1 MTPAQG
7 LLLLVLAGTLL
18 AMAFDR
24 WRYDVIATVSL
35 MACVLLGFVP
45 PQDAFSGFG
54 DPAVITVAAVL
65 VISGAISQS
74 GTIGLLGRKLTA
86 ITDRPYL
93 HMAMQCVLGLVLSAF
108 MNNIAALTLMLPLAL
123 AAARRFRYPPGVI
136 LMPLS
141 FATLLGGKIT
151 LIGTPPNL
159 LISNFRYQ
167 ETGLRF
173 SMFDFA
179 PVGLAVA
186 AVGLVY
192 LLAAVWLRARGGRD
206 DETDSSIE
214 AFDVEDYGTEVEIAP
229 RSLLDGQTVDAAER
243 AWSVR
248 IHGVVRDGKRLFRR
262 LHEQRLM
269 SGDILLLEAETRR
282 LEDLLQ
288 SGAVTLASGD
298 EVSGTATMEAVVT
311 PASVVPGSTPAS
323 LALPERFGI
332 RLLAAARQGRRFEGR
347 LSEERLAVGD
357 VLLLQG
363 EPAAMHEAVRSLGCL
378 PLAMR
383 RLKLSVS
390 RRTVPIALFAAAI
403 LAAAADVVPTAIA
416 FVLCVLGLALTR
428 MIRTSEA
435 LASIDWSVIILL
447 GAMIPIGTALQTT
460 GTADII
466 AHTLLSLAGSAGPY
480 ALLAGVLL
488 ASMAI
493 TPVLN
498 NPATVIL
505 MAPIAL
511 SVAEAASLK
520 PEAFL
525 MAVAVGAS
533 ADFLTPIGHQNNT
546 IIMGPGRYRFTD
558 YARLGLPLTILTALV
573 ALFML
578 PRVWP
583 L

>member
-1 MTPAQG
+1 MS
-7 LLLLVLAGTLL
+7 L
-18 AMAFDR
+18 DR
-24 WRYDVIATVSL
+24 WRYDLIAAVSL

-45 PQDAFSGFG
+45 AQDAFAGFG
-54 DPAVITVAAVL
+54 DPSVITVAAVL

-74 GTIGLLGRKLTA
+74 GTIDLLGRRLAA
-86 ITDRPYL
+86 ITSTPVL
-93 HMAMQCVLGLVLSAF
+93 HMAMQCGLGLVLSAF

-123 AAARRFRYPPGVI
+123 ASARRFKYPPRII

-141 FATLLGGKIT
+141 FSTLLGGMVT

-179 PVGLAVA
+179 PVGLALA
-186 AVGLVY
+186 AVGIAY
-192 LLAAVWLRARGGRD
+192 LLAAVWLRARRAREEED
-206 DETDSSIE
+206 ASPE
-214 AFDVEDYGTEVEIAP
+214 AFDVEDYGAEVEVLP
-229 RSLLDGQTVDAAER
+229 RSPLAGQTVAAAEQ
-243 AWSVR
+243 SSDVR
-248 IHGVVRDGKRLFRR
+248 IHGVVRGGKRLFGR
-262 LHEQRLM
+262 LHEHQLE

-282 LEDLLQ
+282 LEALLQ
-288 SGAVTLASGD
+288 TGAVALASGD
-298 EVSGTATMEAVVT
+298 VVSGTATMEAVVT

-323 LALPERFGI
+323 LDLPDRFGI

-347 LSEERLAVGD
+347 LYEERLGVGD

-363 EPAAMHEAVRSLGCL
+363 EPEAIHEAVRSLGCL
-378 PLAMR
+378 PLATR
-383 RLKLSVS
+383 RLKLSPG
-390 RRTVPIALFAAAI
+390 RRALPIVLFAAAI
-403 LAAAADVVPTAIA
+403 LAAALDVVPTAVA
-416 FVLCVLGLALTR
+416 FVLCVLGLALAR
-428 MIRTSEA
+428 VLRAGEA
-435 LASIDWSVIILL
+435 LAQIDWSVIVLL
-447 GAMIPIGTALQTT
+447 GAMIPIGTAFQTS
-460 GTADII
+460 GTADYI
-466 AHTLLSLAGSAGPY
+466 AHALLALAGPAGPY
-480 ALLAGVLL
+480 ALLAGVLI
-488 ASMAI
+488 ASIAI

-498 NPATVIL
+498 NPATVII

-511 SVAEAASLK
+511 SVAEGASLR

-546 IIMGPGRYRFTD
+546 IIMGPGRYRFRD
-558 YARLGLPLTILTALV
+558 YAKLGLPLTLLTAAV

-578 PRVWP
+578 PRIWP

>member
-1 MTPAQG
+1 
-7 LLLLVLAGTLL
+7 
-18 AMAFDR
+18 MAFDR
-24 WRYDVIATVSL
+24 WRYDITAILSL
-35 MACVLLGFVP
+35 IACVLLGFVA

-65 VISGAISQS
+65 VISEAIHQS
-74 GTIGLLGRKLTA
+74 GTIDLLGRRLTA
-86 ITDRPYL
+86 ITSSPYL
-93 HMAMQCVLGLVLSAF
+93 HMAMQCTLGLVLSAF

-141 FATLLGGKIT
+141 FATLLGGTIT

-167 ETGLRF
+167 ETGLSF

-186 AVGLVY
+186 GVGLIY
-192 LLAAVWLRARGGRD
+192 LLAAVWLRARRAR
-206 DETDSSIE
+206 EEEADSSPE
-214 AFDVEDYGTEVEIAP
+214 AFDVEDYGTEVALVP
-229 RSLLDGQTVDAAER
+229 RSPLDGQTVETAER
-243 AWSVR
+243 LHGVR
-248 IHGVVRDGKRLFRR
+248 IHGVVRNGKRLFGR
-262 LHEQRLM
+262 LHQQRLS

-288 SGAVTLASGD
+288 SGAVVLASGD
-298 EVSGTATMEAVVT
+298 SVAGTATMEAVVT

-323 LALPERFGI
+323 LDLPERFGI

-347 LSEERLAVGD
+347 LHEERLAVGD

-363 EPAAMHEAVRSLGCL
+363 ETAAIHEAVRTLGCL

-383 RLKLSVS
+383 RLKLSAS
-390 RRTVPIALFAAAI
+390 RRALPIALFAAAI
-403 LAAAADVVPTAIA
+403 LAAAADLVSTAIA

-428 MIRTSEA
+428 VIRASEA
-435 LASIDWSVIILL
+435 LARIDWSVIILL
-447 GAMIPIGTALQTT
+447 GAMIPIGTALQTS
-460 GTADII
+460 GTADTI
-466 AHTLLSLAGSAGPY
+466 AHTLLSLADHAGPY
-480 ALLAGVLL
+480 ALLAGVLI

-511 SVAEAASLK
+511 SVAEAASLR

-558 YARLGLPLTILTALV
+558 YAKLGLPLTVLTALV
-573 ALFML
+573 TLFML
-578 PRVWP
+578 PRIWP

>member
-1 MTPAQG
+1 MTASQS
-7 LLLLVLAGTLL
+7 LLLLILAGTLL
-18 AMAFDR
+18 AMSLDR
-24 WRYDVIATVSL
+24 WRYDLIAAVSL

-45 PQDAFSGFG
+45 AQEAFSGFG

-74 GTIGLLGRKLTA
+74 GAIDLLGRRLSAVSSTPA
-86 ITDRPYL
+86 V
-93 HMAMQCVLGLVLSAF
+93 HMALQCGLGLVLSAF

-123 AAARRFRYPPGVI
+123 ASARRFRYSPGVV

-167 ETGLRF
+167 ETGLSF

-186 AVGLVY
+186 CVGLIY
-192 LLAAVWLRARGGRD
+192 LLAAVWLRARRAREE
-206 DETDSSIE
+206 DEAAPE
-214 AFDVEDYGTEVEIAP
+214 AFDVEDYGAEVEILP
-229 RSLLDGQTVDAAER
+229 RSTLAGQTVAAAEQT
-243 AWSVR
+243 ADVR
-248 IHGVVRDGKRLFRR
+248 IHGVVRDGKRLFGR
-262 LHEQRLM
+262 LQEQRLAP
-269 SGDILLLEAETRR
+269 GDILLMEAETRR
-282 LEDLLQ
+282 LEALLQ
-288 SGAVTLASGD
+288 SGAVVLASGQT
-298 EVSGTATMEAVVT
+298 VNGTATMEAVVT

-323 LALPERFGI
+323 LDLPERFGI

-347 LSEERLAVGD
+347 LHEERLGVGD

-363 EPAAMHEAVRSLGCL
+363 EPAAIHEAVRSLGCL
-378 PLAMR
+378 PLASRPLALSPGR
-383 RLKLSVS
+383 RALPFL
-390 RRTVPIALFAAAI
+390 LFAAAI
-403 LAAAADVVPTAIA
+403 LAAALDMAPTAVA

-428 MIRTSEA
+428 VIRASEA
-435 LASIDWSVIILL
+435 LSHIDWSVIVLL
-447 GAMIPIGTALQTT
+447 GAMIPIGTAFQTS
-460 GTADII
+460 GTADYI
-466 AHTLLSLAGSAGPY
+466 AHALLTLAGPAGPY
-480 ALLAGVLL
+480 ALLAGVLI
-488 ASMAI
+488 ASIAL

-498 NPATVIL
+498 NPATVII

-511 SVAEAASLK
+511 SVAEGASLR

-525 MAVAVGAS
+525 MAVAIGAS

-546 IIMGPGRYRFTD
+546 IIMGPGRYRFRD
-558 YARLGLPLTILTALV
+558 YAKLGLPLTVLTFLTAM
-573 ALFML
+573 FML
-578 PRVWP
+578 PRIWP

>member
-1 MTPAQG
+1 MS
-7 LLLLVLAGTLL
+7 L
-18 AMAFDR
+18 DR
-24 WRYDVIATVSL
+24 WRYDLIAAASL

-45 PQDAFSGFG
+45 AQEAFSGFG

-65 VISGAISQS
+65 VISGAISRS
-74 GTIGLLGRKLTA
+74 GAIDLLNQRLTA
-86 ITDRPYL
+86 ITSSPVA
-93 HMAMQCVLGLVLSAF
+93 HMGLQCVLGLALSAF

-123 AAARRFRYPPGVI
+123 AAARRFRYPPGLI

-141 FATLLGGKIT
+141 FATLLGGMMT

-159 LISNFRYQ
+159 LISNFRHQ

-179 PVGLAVA
+179 PVGLAIA
-186 AVGLVY
+186 GAGLVY
-192 LLAAVWLRARGGRD
+192 LLAAVWLRARRARAEEED
-206 DETDSSIE
+206 AASE
-214 AFDVEDYGTEVEIAP
+214 AFNVEDYGAEVEILP
-229 RSLLDGQTVDAAER
+229 RSPLAGQTVGEAER
-243 AWSVR
+243 SAAVR
-248 IHGVVRDGKRLFRR
+248 IHGVVREGKRLFGR
-262 LHEQRLM
+262 LAEQRLAD
-269 SGDILLLEAETRR
+269 GDILLLEAETHR
-282 LEDLLQ
+282 LEALLQ
-288 SGAVTLASGD
+288 SGAAALASG
-298 EVSGTATMEAVVT
+298 EAASGTATMEAVVT

-323 LALPERFGI
+323 LDLPDRFGV

-347 LSEERLAVGD
+347 LYEERLGVGD

-363 EPAAMHEAVRSLGCL
+363 EPEAMREAVAALGCL
-378 PLAMR
+378 PLATR
-383 RLKLSVS
+383 RLQLSPA
-390 RRTVPIALFAAAI
+390 RRALPVVLFAAAI
-403 LAAAADVVPTAIA
+403 LAAALDIAPTAIA

-428 MIRTSEA
+428 VIRAGEA
-435 LASIDWSVIILL
+435 LAHLDWSVIVLL
-447 GAMIPIGTALQTT
+447 GAMIPIGGALQTS
-460 GTADII
+460 GAADII
-466 AHTLLSLAGSAGPY
+466 AHALLAFAGHAGPY
-480 ALLAGVLL
+480 ALLAGVLI

-498 NPATVIL
+498 NPATVIV

-511 SVAEAASLK
+511 SVAEAASLR

-546 IIMGPGRYRFTD
+546 IIMGPGRYRFRD
-558 YARLGLPLTILTALV
+558 YARLGLPLAILTALT
-573 ALFML
+573 ALAVI